1 MDLQKQKEQNKLL
14 EKKQSVLYFEFLKK
28 QRQRFDFA
36 DTSQWIAL
44 NKKEEDF
51 LVLCDTFTKWITAL
65 KDGDKR
71 RDELTELIQSVWRLQ
86 GYCVNLET
94 ITQAAVSEYS
104 TTEKRNLQLVSE
116 KRLLEL
122 EIQQLKIQH
131 GETVKSLKAEIE
143 YTQKTSQP

>member
-1 MDLQKQKEQNKLL
+1 MDIQSQKEKNKIL
-14 EKKQSVLYFEFLKK
+14 EMKQSNLHFEFLKK

-36 DTSQWIAL
+36 DTSHWIAL

-51 LVLCDTFTKWITAL
+51 LFLCDAFTKWITAL

-94 ITQAAVSEYS
+94 ITQAAVSDYI

-131 GETVKSLKAEIE
+131 EQAIKSLKAEIE
-143 YTQKTSQP
+143 FTQKTS

>member
-1 MDLQKQKEQNKLL
+1 MSLQNQKEQNKIL
-14 EKKQSVLYFEFLKK
+14 EMKQSNLYFEFLKK

-36 DTSQWIAL
+36 DTSHWIAL

-51 LVLCDTFTKWITAL
+51 LILCDTFTKWILAL

-71 RDELTELIQSVWRLQ
+71 GKELTELLQSVWRLQ
-86 GYCVNLET
+86 AYCVNLET
-94 ITQAAVSEYS
+94 ITQASVSEYT

-122 EIQQLKIQH
+122 EIIQLKSKHEQ
-131 GETVKSLKAEIE
+131 EVKSLKSEIE
-143 YTQKTSQP
+143 FTQKTS